1 MGHSTK
7 TTRLS
12 KMKLAIAALLV
23 GTCLICNA
31 IAAPKPV
38 EYETVCSGYN
48 ENARCVRRP
57 IKTSDDY
64 PYCSDINLDIDL
76 VGPRSRYGCGYEV
89 AYNPYSEA
97 EVCA

>member
-1 MGHSTK
+1 
-7 TTRLS
+7 
-12 KMKLAIAALLV
+12 MKLAIVVALLA
-23 GTCLICNA
+23 GACLICNA

-57 IKTSDDY
+57 VKTSDDY
-64 PYCSDINLDIDL
+64 PYCSDINVDPDL
-76 VGPRSRYGCGYEV
+76 VSKGYGCCYEV
-89 AYNPYSEA
+89 AYNPRYVEV